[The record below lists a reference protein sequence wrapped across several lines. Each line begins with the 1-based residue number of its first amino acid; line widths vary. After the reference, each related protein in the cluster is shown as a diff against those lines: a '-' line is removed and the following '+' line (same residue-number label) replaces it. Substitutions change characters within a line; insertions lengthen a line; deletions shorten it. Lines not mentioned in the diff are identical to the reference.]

1 MLFFP
6 LINVKMPT
14 IEEGGKKLMLSSV
27 KHEKSFITSAI
38 DFCIC
43 YLSMPKLKPL
53 FMHVSHRFKKAM
65 KHIIF
70 NINFK
75 FLFIMMHF

>member
-1 MLFFP
+1 
-6 LINVKMPT
+6 
-14 IEEGGKKLMLSSV
+14 MLSSV

-43 YLSMPKLKPL
+43 YLSMPKLKPF

-75 FLFIMMHF
+75 FLFIMMQSLLSLINHGLVNLT